1 MRLSRSVKEPA
12 ELLCFLW
19 DGEAERGRPS
29 AFLWHARSHGGEQR
43 ALFCADRSCV
53 WRRPA
58 LPPSLSRLPSLR
70 DEYVSFFSCQSLK
83 YVQMKTQT
91 HSAGTH
97 WYTTHTHTQKDMTI
111 HTAPQISTRNQ
122 NCGKLSGL
130 IPKFIRRKLNDD
142 RYLPTT
148 TLWKLDISQTHHW
161 VSPDQICLKPEPEH
175 ASKSEWR
182 SWSFKLQDQI
192 WQTEF
197 KHF

>member
-1 MRLSRSVKEPA
+1 MANKELYSALIGRVCEGDPPCLHRSP
-12 ELLCFLW
+12 
-19 DGEAERGRPS
+19 DSRPS
-29 AFLWHARSHGGEQR
+29 VMNMSLFSVVRVWNMCRWKHKHT
-43 ALFCADRSCV
+43 ALV
-53 WRRPA
+53 HTG
-58 LPPSLSRLPSLR
+58 
-70 DEYVSFFSCQSLK
+70 
-83 YVQMKTQT
+83 TQ
-91 HSAGTH
+91 H
-97 WYTTHTHTQKDMTI
+97 THTHTQKDMTI

-161 VSPDQICLKPEPEH
+161 VSPDQICLKPEPEL